1 MIIVPMPM
9 TVIGNRMVLSRF
21 IKLSHGLEMIT
32 MLTIYT
38 KFDLLKPIY
47 KNNNTQ
53 MQRTLEMFDV
63 NK

>member
-1 MIIVPMPM
+1 MTM

-21 IKLSHGLEMIT
+21 IKLSHGLEIIT
-32 MLTIYT
+32 TLTIYT